1 MPARGGEEKALGRV
15 LVGGRLWDGRNFQLL
30 FAWTRSCHSGSPALV
45 NDGWFYGVLFIK
57 DNVNSNF
64 FYFFFCFIF
73 FFQKKQLLVLR
84 EHNLNQDS
92 RFLNKTDMKVA
103 FEPWCGIVSVSGF
116 WGFREDGAVIHK
128 VVE

>member
-1 MPARGGEEKALGRV
+1 M
-15 LVGGRLWDGRNFQLL
+15 
-30 FAWTRSCHSGSPALV
+30 
-45 NDGWFYGVLFIK
+45 
-57 DNVNSNF
+57 
-64 FYFFFCFIF
+64 
-73 FFQKKQLLVLR
+73 R